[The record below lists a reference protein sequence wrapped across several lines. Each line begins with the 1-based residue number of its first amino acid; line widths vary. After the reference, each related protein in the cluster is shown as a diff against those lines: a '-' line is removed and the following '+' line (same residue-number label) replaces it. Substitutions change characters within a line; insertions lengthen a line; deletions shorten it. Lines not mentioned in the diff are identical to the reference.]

1 MNSLPALSFSL
12 IDVSLHIIDHLVIG
26 VDVVPVPFEFLQI
39 LGLKFL
45 DLIQGSQ
52 TVLILLSDV
61 LLLFFYLVD
70 SKSSFGDRIFDGYFQ
85 LYDSCQ
91 LFLCGCDVG
100 VKFPDVL
107 V

>member
-26 VDVVPVPFEFLQI
+26 VDVVPVAFEFLQI
-39 LGLKFL
+39 LGLKLL

-61 LLLFFYLVD
+61 LLLLFNLVD
-70 SKSSFGDRIFDGYFQ
+70 SKSSFGN
-85 LYDSCQ
+85 
-91 LFLCGCDVG
+91 
-100 VKFPDVL
+100 
-107 V
+107 